1 MFRLINLETIHSIEH
16 ALGYR
21 FSSKEVNKLLRNYE
35 RDGPP
40 KWLIE
45 EEKKASRRK
54 KEGQGSPRLFEQIS
68 SYEASSS

>member
-1 MFRLINLETIHSIEH
+1 MYRLINLKTIKSIEH

-21 FSSKEVNKLLRNYE
+21 FSQKEVHKFLCIYE
-35 RDGPP
+35 LNGPP
-40 KWLIE
+40 GWIIE

-54 KEGQGSPRLFEQIS
+54 KEGQGSADLHKQIS